1 MDNKKPVKIE
11 SAVVR
16 PPSIPET
23 AFPLP
28 FFRPFGRELEWVFNR
43 LGFGPPAFEPREPF
57 WTPDVEMFE
66 RNNTLIVRAELP
78 GLKKEDVTV
87 EVAENELVLKGER
100 KHEKEEKGEGYY
112 RSERSYGSFYRALSL
127 PEGAKIDAAKA
138 TVSDGVLEVTMP
150 MARIEARIR
159 VLEIKEPAAA
169 ETEKASKH
177 AA

>member
-1 MDNKKPVKIE
+1 MDTNKPVKVE
-11 SAVVR
+11 SVVR
-16 PPSIPET
+16 APSIPET
-23 AFPLP
+23 AFPFP

-43 LGFGPPAFEPREPF
+43 FGFGPPAFEPESW
-57 WTPDVEMFE
+57 WTPHVEMFE
-66 RNNTLIVRAELP
+66 RNNALVVRAELP

-87 EVAENELVLKGER
+87 EVTEHELVLKGER

-112 RSERSYGSFYRALSL
+112 RSERSYGRFYRALPL
-127 PEGAKIDAAKA
+127 PEGAKFDAAKA

-150 MARIEARIR
+150 MARIEARKR
-159 VLEIKEPAAA
+159 VLEINEPAAA